1 MARLAATKDAR
12 SVRGR
17 HVWHSMRGRC
27 SRDNEGGAKGPHAT
41 IKEVVVTSREGGWH
55 DLTRLKGGWWP
66 WRRWWCCSALEVG
79 AKVDGDGWWRS
90 EVGEEELG
98 KVGLTDSPLRITN
111 SYEGFLHIRRYRLQ
125 IHIKVSYELS
135 ILHTDL

>member
-55 DLTRLKGGWWP
+55 DLTRLKGG
-66 WRRWWCCSALEVG
+66 ALEVG